1 MKFDRSK
8 TYPYPVLRPYSDD
21 YTDVEFQALAE
32 FSITHDSIEV
42 TCTYITSSE
51 ELAEQVTLENAM
63 YVSVISCRQTYF
75 RKVIRTS
82 ERAITLTLDP
92 DSVRGEVD
100 VDSYIVAVKEIDGFT
115 SPDINKEFGKTVFLF
130 EPGQIL
136 AQEETHCIFV
146 DRELFKPLSSVF
158 EMVKNESLTGGEWRV
173 SLDQDHVQIEV
184 SAAMKESIDNARSS
198 TVSKSVLI
206 NSIYFSAVVHAIQRM
221 KDGADHGETKWASV
235 IKRQLHN
242 QHLDLETVDAYIL
255 AQKLM
260 KHPLGV
266 LNTYVFAKAAN
277 DSN

>member
-8 TYPYPVLRPYSDD
+8 TFPYPVLRPYSDD

-32 FSITHDSIEV
+32 FAITQGAIEV
-42 TCTYITSSE
+42 NCTYITSSE
-51 ELAEQVTLENAM
+51 ELAEQVTLGKAK
-63 YVSVISCRQTYF
+63 YVSVISCRETYF
-75 RKVIRTS
+75 RKVIS
-82 ERAITLTLDP
+82 SGDQAITISLDP
-92 DSVRGEVD
+92 DSLRGEVD
-100 VDSYIVAVKEIDGFT
+100 VDSYIVAVSEISGFA
-115 SPDINKEFGKTVFLF
+115 SPDINKEFGQNVFNF
-130 EPGQIL
+130 APGQIL

-158 EMVKNESLTGGEWRV
+158 ELVKNDSLNGGEWRV

-184 SAAMKESIDNARSS
+184 SGAMKESIDNARSS
-198 TVSKSVLI
+198 SLSKSVLI

-221 KDGADHGETKWASV
+221 KDGAEYGETKWSRV
-235 IKRQLHN
+235 IQRQLHN
-242 QHLDLETVDAYIL
+242 QHLDLEAVDAYIL

-277 DSN
+277 D